1 MEKHKVMGE
10 LFYKDERYRIQG
22 CIFEVNRKP
31 GSGFP
36 EAVYQE
42 AMEIELTKAPIP
54 FEALVSGRS
63 CMFWRNSGGIKGG
76 RQNYQRS

>member
-1 MEKHKVMGE
+1 VK
-10 LFYKDERYRIQG
+10 
-22 CIFEVNRKP
+22 RKP

-54 FEALVSGRS
+54 FESRKIVPILYD
-63 CMFWRNSGGIKGG
+63 GIPLKH
-76 RQNYQRS
+76 